1 MSENTNTPDVATPE
15 TETNEPAVKTW
26 AKTLEASEKARVS
39 AEKNG
44 KKAGI
49 LLWDG
54 AVGAITEWDKSS
66 DPDGSTLYDEVKD
79 ALGGD
84 HRKGDASKIKTVA
97 MAVANHGLDLN
108 DFPNLSK
115 AYKAA
120 SDLTKG
126 APQRKEEDDAAD
138 EATSAIE
145 VPAKPSTP
153 EDAAKIVLAKG
164 VDDAARLLV
173 ATLGRENGPAHRAL
187 IRAMSAEITGVA
199 KALAEEKKAAEK
211 AQREADKAEAG
222 EKIQQ
227 AKAAKAEAKQAEP
240 KAKPKA
246 APVKKAEPAK
256 KAEPKAAPVKK
267 AAPKVAAP
275 KVETP
280 KAEAAPAKAKPNV
293 AKPVRRPVRPT
304 K

>member
-246 APVKKAEPAK
+246 APVKSDK
-256 KAEPKAAPVKK
+256 PKAAPVKK
-267 AAPKVAAP
+267 AAPKVAAPKVETP